1 MSQQVADKR
10 FSCDG
15 CAKSY
20 PWKPELTNKKAKC
33 KCGAIL
39 TVPDLSEPV
48 PSDDDPPALPD
59 EGIFDFIDNAPEV
72 ASTRVESLRAAIA
85 VPVAATAAKGTSG
98 AAVLPYRSA
107 PTQRERNRERER
119 MGSIHDLKRDV
130 YIPTG
135 LIVGSFLAY
144 FAWLLIHGNAS
155 STSSL
160 AIYGLIMIVMFAVK
174 TVFMI
179 GGAFIVA
186 SVASVSFGPFWTA
199 VLKLAAVAIAPDIFA
214 TILQE
219 AIGVP
224 GAGLIASALAV
235 AFYWILISQ
244 LFNMDAG
251 EAWIVVVL
259 FGFLR
264 WVLTFIIGMML
275 LGMLMSG
282 SGMGSSAAS
291 SAVSGAAAV
300 AASTEAMAFDEK
312 IEERKENDLLVEGL
326 DYIAQKGRQ
335 SGMTDTIKALYAAG
349 ARNVWFAVSR
359 DINGKLEPY
368 ELVAEWPR
376 EAKKRAAMNKAIAD
390 RMKAKAKAQEAEH
403 PDEGP
408 ITPDV
413 IDDEGGKY
421 VAIPLGG

>member
-1 MSQQVADKR
+1 MSQVLDKR

-20 PWKPELTNKKAKC
+20 PWKPELTGKKAKC

-39 TVPDLSEPV
+39 TVPDLSEPE
-48 PSDDDPPALPD
+48 PSTDDPPALPD
-59 EGIFDFIDNAPEV
+59 DGIFDFIDSAPEV
-72 ASTRVESLRAAIA
+72 ASTRAEALRGSVAIPVTQAAKPRAAG
-85 VPVAATAAKGTSG
+85 V
-98 AAVLPYRSA
+98 AVLPYRSA

-144 FAWLLIHGNAS
+144 FAWLLIHGNAN
-155 STSSL
+155 STGSL

-179 GGAFIVA
+179 VAAFVVA

-214 TILQE
+214 TILEE

-224 GAGLIASALAV
+224 GAWMIASALAL

-264 WVLTFIIGMML
+264 WVLTFVIGMML
-275 LGMLMSG
+275 MGMLMSG
-282 SGMGSSAAS
+282 RGGGAANG
-291 SAVSGAAAV
+291 AVSGAAAL

-326 DYIAQKGRQ
+326 EYIAQKGRQ
-335 SGMTDTIKALYAAG
+335 SGMTDTINALYAAG

-368 ELVAEWPR
+368 ELIAEWPR
-376 EAKKRAAMNKAIAD
+376 DAKKRAAMNTAIAD
-390 RMKAKAKAQEAEH
+390 RMKAKAKMQEAQH
-403 PDEGP
+403 PDWAP

-413 IDDEGGKY
+413 IVDEGGKY